1 MTSKRKQDSKF
12 ADATNLNEAAT
23 EDPDAEDPS
32 AEDIEAEATGHSHE
46 VTQLLLRWSDGDKDA
61 LSSLMPLVCRDLRN
75 LARGYLEKESPA
87 HTLQPTALV
96 NEVYLKLHDRRTVS
110 WKNSAHFFGFA
121 ATTMRRILVDHA
133 RSHQRAK
140 RGDGVRPL
148 PLDESLDLIDDRKL
162 DMVALDDAL
171 NQLAELDPRQAS
183 IVELRFFVGLTVEET
198 AAVLEISPPTVKR
211 EWRLARLLLYR
222 ELS

>member
-1 MTSKRKQDSKF
+1 MTGTISG
-12 ADATNLNEAAT
+12 A
-23 EDPDAEDPS
+23 DPD
-32 AEDIEAEATGHSHE
+32 HQ
-46 VTQLLLRWSDGDKDA
+46 VTHLLLRWSDGDKEA
-61 LSSLMPLVCRDLRN
+61 LRQLMPLVCRELRHQAKN
-75 LARGYLEKESPA
+75 YLTKENPA

-96 NEVYLKLHDRRTVS
+96 NEVYLRLHDCRTVE

-148 PLDESLDLIDDRKL
+148 PLDESLDLPEEQDL
-162 DMVALDDAL
+162 DLVALDDAL
-171 NQLAELDPRQAS
+171 NQLAELDPRQAR
-183 IVELRFFVGLTVEET
+183 IVDQRFFVGLTVDET
-198 AAVLEISPPTVKR
+198 AAVLGVSAPTVKR
-211 EWRLARLLLYR
+211 EWRLARLWLFR

>member
-1 MTSKRKQDSKF
+1 MLLGMSSEEKQDSNST
-12 ADATNLNEAAT
+12 DATS
-23 EDPDAEDPS
+23 DSDAD
-32 AEDIEAEATGHSHE
+32 TGHSHE

-61 LSSLMPLVCRDLRN
+61 LSALMPLVCRDLRN
-75 LARGYLEKESPA
+75 LARGYLDKESPA

-148 PLDESLDLIDDRKL
+148 PLDESFDLIDDQNL

-171 NQLAELDPRQAS
+171 TQLADLDPRQAS

-211 EWRLARLLLYR
+211 EWRLARLWLYR

>member
-1 MTSKRKQDSKF
+1 MTNLQSNDSK
-12 ADATNLNEAAT
+12 DATGPLT
-23 EDPDAEDPS
+23 EPPVTD
-32 AEDIEAEATGHSHE
+32 HSHE
-46 VTQLLLRWSDGDKDA
+46 VTLLLLQWSDGDKEA
-61 LSSLMPLVCRDLRN
+61 LSQLMPLVCRELRN
-75 LARGYLEKESPA
+75 LAKNYLDKENRA

-96 NEVYLKLHDRRTVS
+96 NEVYLRLHDRRTVS

-133 RSHQRAK
+133 RSHRRAK
-140 RGDGVRPL
+140 RGDGIRPM
-148 PLDESLDLIDDRKL
+148 PLDESLDLIQEQNL
-162 DMVALDDAL
+162 DLVKLDDAL
-171 NQLAELDPRQAS
+171 NLLAEMDPRQAQ

-211 EWRLARLLLYR
+211 EWRMARLWLFR

>member
-1 MTSKRKQDSKF
+1 MTSQP
-12 ADATNLNEAAT
+12 TT
-23 EDPDAEDPS
+23 DP
-32 AEDIEAEATGHSHE
+32 GHK
-46 VTQLLLRWSDGDKDA
+46 VTKLLMRWSEGDKEA
-61 LSSLMPLVCRDLRN
+61 LSQLMPLVCRELRSQ
-75 LARGYLEKESPA
+75 AKSYLDKESPA

-96 NEVYLKLHDRRTVS
+96 NEVYLRLYDCRTVN

-133 RSHQRAK
+133 RSHRRAK
-140 RGDGVRPL
+140 RGEGVRPL
-148 PLDESLDLIDDRKL
+148 PLDESLDLL
-162 DMVALDDAL
+162 EEQDMDLVALDDAL
-171 NQLAELDPRQAS
+171 TQLAEMDPRQAQ

-211 EWRLARLLLYR
+211 EWRLARLWLFR